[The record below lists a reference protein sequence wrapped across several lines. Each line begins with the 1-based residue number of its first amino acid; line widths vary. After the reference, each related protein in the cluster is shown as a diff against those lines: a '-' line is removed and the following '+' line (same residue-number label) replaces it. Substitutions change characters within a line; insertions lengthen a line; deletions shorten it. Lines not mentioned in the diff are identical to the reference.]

1 MRNQKCNAMQLIG
14 RQSLGVVVIAF
25 SPPTASILWVSNKN
39 NALWLVPKQEGT
51 RNSLI
56 HGLPVRLRS
65 LRKWQLSGC
74 QRLKKNIPQLPLQ
87 LNILGPDQKN
97 RRL

>member
-39 NALWLVPKQEGT
+39 NALWQ
-51 RNSLI
+51 
-56 HGLPVRLRS
+56 HGGQTTEHAHDLSTSGHFPAMCCS
-65 LRKWQLSGC
+65 INQFQLM
-74 QRLKKNIPQLPLQ
+74 L
-87 LNILGPDQKN
+87 
-97 RRL
+97 